1 MELKHLVAFCLIV
14 AAIPVGAALA
24 AFSQR
29 ARDAAFLVMTFGS
42 AITDKLDV
50 DFFSRYWYRGTTRGF
65 EFTLVDV
72 LAISI
77 LLGSLLVP
85 RAGQSRWFWPASL
98 GAIMLYF
105 LYCC

>member
-1 MELKHLVAFCLIV
+1 MELKHLVALCLIA

-24 AFSQR
+24 SVSQR
-29 ARDAAFLVMTFGS
+29 LRDAAFLLMTFGS

-65 EFTLVDV
+65 EFTLVDI

-77 LLGSLLVP
+77 LLSSVLMP
-85 RAGQSRWFWPASL
+85 RPGQSRWFWPASL
-98 GAIMLYF
+98 GAMLLYF
-105 LYCC
+105 